1 MAWLQHSFGPSAN
14 RHSLFTLI
22 PLRGR
27 EHRRLIVSRELEIQV
42 ERGLRAPLSP
52 NEQTALRRVA
62 NGISKPKH
70 LRSTSL
76 QRLKML
82 ALVEEHDGRIR
93 LTALGQRRCLAE
105 IPADAMPAAS
115 PSVSAA

>member
-1 MAWLQHSFGPSAN
+1 MM
-14 RHSLFTLI
+14 
-22 PLRGR
+22 
-27 EHRRLIVSRELEIQV
+27 SREQEV
-42 ERGLRAPLSP
+42 PMERGLLAPLSP

-82 ALVEEHDGRIR
+82 ALVEEHEGRIR
-93 LTALGQRRCLAE
+93 LTALGQQRCRAE
-105 IPADAMPAAS
+105 KPADTMPSA
-115 PSVSAA
+115 SAA

>member
-1 MAWLQHSFGPSAN
+1 MM
-14 RHSLFTLI
+14 
-22 PLRGR
+22 
-27 EHRRLIVSRELEIQV
+27 SRELEIQV

-82 ALVEEHDGRIR
+82 ALVEEHEGRVR
-93 LTALGQRRCLAE
+93 LTALGEQRCLAE
-105 IPADAMPAAS
+105 KPADAMQSA
-115 PSVSAA
+115 SAA